1 MKKYTF
7 TLPKNNYN
15 SANEYKNGLMDR
27 VINAYPWMTGKK
39 KEEPA
44 YNIYV
49 KYDDRKL
56 YDEFADAMLWLNDYA
71 EKGAFS
77 ADYDFTDMFGT
88 PIKIFHNFVQ
98 IGYDIIP
105 IAPGSLDHLK
115 KETKKTVMEI
125 IIKIK
130 YLRQL

>member
-7 TLPKNNYN
+7 TIPKNNVEN
-15 SANEYKNGLMDR
+15 YKESLMDR
-27 VINAYPWMTGKK
+27 VINAYPWMIGKK
-39 KEEPA
+39 KEEETK
-44 YNIYV
+44 YNVNINFSNDTLT
-49 KYDDRKL
+49 DDA
-56 YDEFADAMLWLNDYA
+56 FITAMHWLNDYA
-71 EKGAFS
+71 ESGIFTS
-77 ADYDFTDMFGT
+77 DYDFTDIFGT
-88 PIKIFHNFVQ
+88 PVKIFHNFVQ

-105 IAPGSLDHLK
+105 IAPGSLNHLK